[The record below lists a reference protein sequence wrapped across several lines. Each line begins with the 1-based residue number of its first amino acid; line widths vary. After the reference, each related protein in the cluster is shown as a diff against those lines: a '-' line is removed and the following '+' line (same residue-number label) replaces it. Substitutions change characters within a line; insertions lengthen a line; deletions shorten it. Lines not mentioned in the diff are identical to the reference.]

1 MMPAYEL
8 PALRCTCESYNR
20 VSSTS
25 DLDLWEQTSGSSS
38 GIKKDNSRGIM
49 CLIELQHFQITAELK
64 GRTRYFFSQYLFS
77 GAEVYVD
84 AILLYFLYLLVPL
97 SFKAAVQ
104 TKGS

>member
-1 MMPAYEL
+1 MPAYEL

-49 CLIELQHFQITAELK
+49 CLNWVTALSDHYRIK
-64 GRTRYFFSQYLFS
+64 GQNKIFYSQYLFS

-84 AILLYFLYLLVPL
+84 AILSYFLYLLGPL